1 MEDKKFEFKYMVTDG
16 YEAFSFYCSKEAAQK
31 DALEEAAC
39 NGGEWDIYEVKH
51 IGQAYTPEP
60 SAVITWD

>member
-1 MEDKKFEFKYMVTDG
+1 MVTDG